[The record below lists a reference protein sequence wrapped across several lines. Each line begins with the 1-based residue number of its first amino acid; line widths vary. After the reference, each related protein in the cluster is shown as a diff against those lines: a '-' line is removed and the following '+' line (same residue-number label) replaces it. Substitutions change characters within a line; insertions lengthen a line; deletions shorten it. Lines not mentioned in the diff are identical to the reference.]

1 MYENSTEE
9 ILQAQ
14 NKEQGAME
22 RLIEKNSGLIWS
34 IVKRFSGRGYE
45 LEELY
50 QIGAIGFMKAI
61 ARFDT
66 TFEVKLSTYAVPYM
80 IGEIKRFLRDDGPI
94 KVSRNIKELAGKIKE
109 IQREYLERNGQEITI
124 QKMAELLKTSKEEI
138 AVALEYTKPLES
150 IYDYAYNDEDT
161 YKIEKINVG
170 QDEASKIVDKLTIK
184 QLIENLETKEKELV
198 LLRYFKDK
206 TQCQVAKIL
215 GISQVQVSRM
225 EKKILNNM
233 KTKLVC

>member
-14 NKEQGAME
+14 NKQEGAME
-22 RLIEKNSGLIWS
+22 RIIEKNSGLIWS

-61 ARFDT
+61 NRFDA

-80 IGEIKRFLRDDGPI
+80 IGEIKRFMRDDGPI
-94 KVSRNIKELAGKIKE
+94 KVSRSIKELAGKIKDV
-109 IQREYLERNGQEITI
+109 QRQYFEQNGQEVTI
-124 QKMAELLKTSKEEI
+124 QKIAEILNTTKEEVT
-138 AVALEYTKPLES
+138 VALEYTKPLES
-150 IYDYAYNDEDT
+150 IYEPIYDDEDT
-161 YKIEKINVG
+161 YKIEKINIG
-170 QDEASKIVDKLTIK
+170 QDEASKIVDNLTLK
-184 QLIENLETKEKELV
+184 QLIENLKNEEKELV
-198 LLRYFKDK
+198 MLRYFKDK

-225 EKKILNNM
+225 EKKILSNM
-233 KTKLVC
+233 KAKLVG

>member
-14 NKEQGAME
+14 NKQEGAME

-61 ARFDT
+61 NRFDA

-80 IGEIKRFLRDDGPI
+80 IGEIKRFMRDDGPI
-94 KVSRNIKELAGKIKE
+94 KVSRSIKELAGKIKDV
-109 IQREYLERNGQEITI
+109 QRQYFEQKGQEITI
-124 QKMAELLKTSKEEI
+124 QKIAEMLETTKEEVT
-138 AVALEYTKPLES
+138 VALEYTKPLES
-150 IYDYAYNDEDT
+150 IYEPIYDEEDT
-161 YKIEKINVG
+161 YKIEKINIG
-170 QDEASKIVDKLTIK
+170 QDEASKIVDNLTLK
-184 QLIENLETKEKELV
+184 QLIENLKTEEKELV
-198 LLRYFKDK
+198 MLRYFKDK

-225 EKKILNNM
+225 EKKILGNM
-233 KTKLVC
+233 KAKLVC

>member
-14 NKEQGAME
+14 NKQEGAME

-61 ARFDT
+61 NRFDA

-80 IGEIKRFLRDDGPI
+80 IGEIKRFMRDDGPI
-94 KVSRNIKELAGKIKE
+94 KVSRSVKELAGKIKDV
-109 IQREYLERNGQEITI
+109 QRQYFEQKGQEITI
-124 QKMAELLKTSKEEI
+124 QKIAEILETTKEEVT
-138 AVALEYTKPLES
+138 VALEYTKPLES
-150 IYDYAYNDEDT
+150 IYEPIYDEEDT
-161 YKIEKINVG
+161 YKIEKINIG
-170 QDEASKIVDKLTIK
+170 QDEASKIVDNLTLK
-184 QLIENLETKEKELV
+184 QLIENLKTEEKELV
-198 LLRYFKDK
+198 MLRYFKDK

-225 EKKILNNM
+225 EKKILGNM
-233 KTKLVC
+233 KAKLVC